1 MLLKYTYKLIKST
14 DYTPTYWSG
23 GMATE
28 LTTYPSGS
36 SFAGRDFLWRLGFA
50 KIDIDTSTFSSL
62 PGIKR
67 HLMVTDG
74 CMTLSHKDRYSKELK
89 PFSQD
94 FFMGD
99 WITTTEGRCSVFNL
113 MTRENYD
120 GSLSHIEVLEHSSY
134 NFKYD
139 LDSQSG
145 SKPISLCFHPLS
157 GSFSI
162 NLNDDIVDINYGDLL
177 IIDFSDYDS
186 DICFNINNSLN
197 DKSDII
203 AALIIKSE

>member
-1 MLLKYTYKLIKST
+1 MNYNYKIIKNT

-28 LTTYPSGS
+28 LTTYPAGS
-36 SFAGRDFLWRLGFA
+36 SFAKRDFLWRLGFA

-74 CMTLSHKDRYSKELK
+74 FMILSHKDKYSKELK

-99 WITTTEGRCSVFNL
+99 WNTTTEGRCSVFNL
-113 MTRENYD
+113 MTRESYD
-120 GSLSHIEVLEHSSY
+120 GSISHIELCPHDIY
-134 NFKYD
+134 NFEYTFD
-139 LDSQSG
+139 LNST
-145 SKPISLCFHPLS
+145 SKIKNLCFYPIC
-157 GSFSI
+157 GSFKM
-162 NLNDDIVDINYGDLL
+162 NLNNENVTVNYGDLL
-177 IIDFSDYDS
+177 ILSFTDVPS
-186 DICFNINNSLN
+186 NISFEISNLVNS
-197 DKSDII
+197 SAHII
-203 AALIIKSE
+203 SALITKDE

>member
-1 MLLKYTYKLIKST
+1 MKYNYKLIKNS

-28 LTTYPSGS
+28 LTTYPPNS
-36 SFAGRDFLWRLGFA
+36 SFVARDFFWRLGFA

-74 CMTLSHKDRYSKELK
+74 SMTLTHKDKYSKELK
-89 PFSQD
+89 CFSQD

-99 WITTTEGRCSVFNL
+99 WITTTKGRCSVFNL

-120 GSLSHIEVLEHSSY
+120 GELSYISLSSKDAR
-134 NFKYD
+134 NFTLKEY
-139 LDSQSG
+139 SMTKKQ
-145 SKPISLCFHPLS
+145 IINICFYA
-157 GSFSI
+157 
-162 NLNDDIVDINYGDLL
+162 LNNTFNICVNDINTVVDNGDLF
-177 IIDFSDYDS
+177 IIFNEYNNFDFSF
-186 DICFNINNSLN
+186 DICNNTN
-197 DKSDII
+197 VNSDII
-203 AALIIKSE
+203 VAVITKEE